1 MMRRLGFASI
11 LLTLI
16 ALIIPAHAQDT
27 SVFDA
32 PWRAEYFNNPYLS
45 GTPNVTQ
52 FDERLGFDWGKDAPV
67 SGVPADNFSVR
78 WGKGGNLPAGTYR
91 FIVTASLGFRLYIDN
106 EVILDTWE
114 GGADGVT
121 IGRDFFISGGDHNIQ
136 LDYRAFGGDAFIYL
150 DWGLAPDGEIAPQ
163 PTQVVGADTVTVTAN
178 TLNVRSEARIANN
191 IITRLARG
199 QQFTQIATS
208 EDGRW
213 VQLDLGNGTSGWVSR
228 AYIQASTVVVT
239 TEGLTGQSLRST
251 ARLLIRTAPT
261 TDSEALNLLLNGED
275 ATIIGRS
282 DDGNWWQVNANG
294 TIGWVNALFVVLSPD
309 VDVDSVAVTN

>member
-1 MMRRLGFASI
+1 MRRLGFASI
-11 LLTLI
+11 LLTLMI
-16 ALIIPAHAQDT
+16 LIMPVHAQDAN
-27 SVFDA
+27 VFDA
-32 PWRAEYFNNPYLS
+32 PWRAEYFNNPYLA
-45 GTPNVTQ
+45 GIPNVSR
-52 FDERLGFDWGKDAPV
+52 FDERIGYDWGDDAPV
-67 SGVPADNFSVR
+67 SSVPVDNFSVR

-121 IGRDFFISGGDHNIQ
+121 IGRDYFIPAGNHNIQ
-136 LDYRAFGGDAFIYL
+136 LDYRALGGDAFIYL
-150 DWGLAPDGEIAPQ
+150 DWGLAPDGGVAPQ
-163 PTQVVGADTVTVTAN
+163 SATVIGADTVTVTAN
-178 TLNVRSEARIANN
+178 TLNVRSEPRIANN

-199 QQFTQIATS
+199 QQFSRITMS
-208 EDGRW
+208 DNGRW
-213 VQLDLGNGTSGWVSR
+213 VQLDLGNGTSGWVTE
-228 AYIQASTVVVT
+228 AYVQASTAVVT

-251 ARLLIRTAPT
+251 TRLLIRTAPT
-261 TDSEALNLLLNGED
+261 TEAEAVNLLLNGED

-282 DDGNWWQVNANG
+282 SDGNWWQINANG